1 LAELVSPADYRAVA
15 TSLVRLLSGELSFY
29 ETEMRF
35 QRKGGDTIWVLTFL
49 SVVEGGPGQPRFF
62 VHVAK
67 DITRR
72 RKLEAERRAEQEELK
87 ILYRRLE
94 TVREAE
100 RTALAREVHDQLGQ
114 TLSAAKIDLRLLED
128 AILVPR
134 PAPNPAEIAH
144 ELRSASRTL
153 DRALQ
158 IVRHIATELRA
169 PALDGQGLY
178 AALEWHARD
187 FQQRTRILTR
197 LELGAGLPRPDRGVA
212 EALLRIFQEAMANVL
227 RHAHAG
233 EVQATLERRG
243 TRLLLRVRDDGVG
256 IARELC
262 AGRRSLGLT
271 GMRERAVL
279 VQGRLL
285 VGPLRSGGTLVSA
298 LVPIDGGAAAT
309 VSGK

>member
-1 LAELVSPADYRAVA
+1 
-15 TSLVRLLSGELSFY
+15 
-29 ETEMRF
+29 
-35 QRKGGDTIWVLTFL
+35 
-49 SVVEGGPGQPRFF
+49 
-62 VHVAK
+62 
-67 DITRR
+67 
-72 RKLEAERRAEQEELK
+72 
-87 ILYRRLE
+87 
-94 TVREAE
+94 
-100 RTALAREVHDQLGQ
+100 EVHDQLGQ

-128 AILVPR
+128 AMRVMR
-134 PAPNPAEIAH
+134 PAPDPADIAL
-144 ELRSASRTL
+144 ELRSASGTL

-197 LELGAGLPRPDRGVA
+197 IELGAGLPRPVHGVA
-212 EALLRIFQEAMANVL
+212 EALLRIFQEALTNVL
-227 RHAHAG
+227 RHAHAR
-233 EVQATLERRG
+233 EVQATLEQRG
-243 TRLLLRVRDDGVG
+243 TRLLLRVRDNGVG
-256 IARELC
+256 IARQRC
-262 AGRRSLGLT
+262 AGDPSLGLT

-309 VSGK
+309 VAGQ